1 LCSAASRLDGMIAT
15 EKSHF
20 VAFKLKKVVPKP
32 QKNTIC
38 GSPNHQKKGSV
49 GSFNGDSGKPPPKS
63 ILITICEV
71 FGGVTA
77 PTLSLFSLFYIAL
90 FGFI

>member
-1 LCSAASRLDGMIAT
+1 MVAT

-38 GSPNHQKKGSV
+38 GSPNHQKKRFCGV
-49 GSFNGDSGKPPPKS
+49 IQWGQWKTTAKIHFDHYLRGFWGGYCTH
-63 ILITICEV
+63 LI
-71 FGGVTA
+71 
-77 PTLSLFSLFYIAL
+77 
-90 FGFI
+90 FI

>member
-1 LCSAASRLDGMIAT
+1 MVAT

-38 GSPNHQKKGSV
+38 GSPNHQKKKVLWGHSMGTV
-49 GSFNGDSGKPPPKS
+49 ENHRQNPF
-63 ILITICEV
+63 
-71 FGGVTA
+71 
-77 PTLSLFSLFYIAL
+77 
-90 FGFI
+90 